1 MAYIIVWVIEK
12 MIVGHQALDLGPL
25 VLASVSSDMML
36 AANKDSDA
44 DNYYCPDHLEK
55 IVLSS
60 R

>member
-12 MIVGHQALDLGPL
+12 MIVGQWALDLRPL
-25 VLASVSSDMML
+25 SVSSDMML